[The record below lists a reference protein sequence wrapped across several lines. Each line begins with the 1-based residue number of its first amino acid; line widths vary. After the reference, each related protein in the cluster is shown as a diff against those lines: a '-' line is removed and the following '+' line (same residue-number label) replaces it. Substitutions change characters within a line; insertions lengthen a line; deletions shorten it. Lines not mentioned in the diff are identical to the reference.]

1 MYALPTNIS
10 DVGEQNTR
18 LTEIYREKA
27 ADYLGRAE
35 IIKREIIVPGRA
47 AGHQE
52 VSGGR
57 HSAGGGMSAV
67 RPESGKK
74 VENGGDEETK
84 KLQESLAGAI
94 ITERPNVRWS
104 DVAGLEQ
111 AKAALQETVV
121 LPVRFP

>member
-1 MYALPTNIS
+1 
-10 DVGEQNTR
+10 
-18 LTEIYREKA
+18 
-27 ADYLGRAE
+27 
-35 IIKREIIVPGRA
+35 
-47 AGHQE
+47 
-52 VSGGR
+52 
-57 HSAGGGMSAV
+57 MSAV

-94 ITERPNVRWS
+94 ITEKPNVRWS

>member
-1 MYALPTNIS
+1 M
-10 DVGEQNTR
+10 
-18 LTEIYREKA
+18 
-27 ADYLGRAE
+27 
-35 IIKREIIVPGRA
+35 
-47 AGHQE
+47 
-52 VSGGR
+52 
-57 HSAGGGMSAV
+57 
-67 RPESGKK
+67 
-74 VENGGDEETK
+74 ENGRDEETK